1 MRMPVTSLLLVVAA
15 AVIHATWNLLAKR
28 AAHAGTA
35 FVAAYNLV
43 AFVAY
48 APWAIWTLL
57 QGGMDWSLPVALCLA
72 ASGLIHLVYSLVLQR
87 GYRAADLSVVYPVA
101 RGTGPLLSALAAI
114 LILGEWPGLRGLAGL
129 AAVVCGIL
137 LIATGGSLRAFRRAD
152 GRTGVLWGGATGGL
166 IATYTV
172 VDGYGVK
179 VLGIAPIV
187 LDWASNA
194 LRFVLLIPMVVRDP
208 GRARIAMRGHW
219 PLAVAVGLLS
229 PLGYI
234 LVLGAL
240 QAGAPLSLVAPMR
253 EMSMMLVALFGMI
266 LLKEPV
272 GPGRIAGCAAV
283 VLGVVLLAS
292 A

>member
-1 MRMPVTSLLLVVAA
+1 MPVTSFLLVVAA

-28 AAHAGTA
+28 AAQAGAA
-35 FVAAYNLV
+35 FVAAYGTV

-48 APWAIWTLL
+48 APWAIW
-57 QGGMDWSLPVALCLA
+57 VALHDGFAWSWQIVACLV

-137 LIATGGSLRAFRRAD
+137 LIATGGSLAAFRRTRA
-152 GRTGVLWGGATGGL
+152 GAGVRWGGATGGL
-166 IATYTV
+166 IASYTV

-179 VLGIAPIV
+179 VLGIHPV
-187 LDWASNA
+187 LQDWCGNL
-194 LRFVLLIPMVVRDP
+194 LRVVLAARLWRQDPVAVRT
-208 GRARIAMRGHW
+208 AMRGHW
-219 PLAVAVGLLS
+219 RLAIAVGLLA

-240 QAGAPLSLVAPMR
+240 RAGAPISLVAPLR
-253 EMSMMLVALFGMI
+253 EMSMMLVAVFGMV